1 MFQTTHASCNGSVK
15 IDRFGY
21 QRQAALALIGP
32 IYDTLVEYP
41 IFDGNIR
48 IVKLT

>member
-1 MFQTTHASCNGSVK
+1 MISAMLEREK

-32 IYDTLVEYP
+32 IYDTLVEST
-41 IFDGNIR
+41 IFTG
-48 IVKLT
+48 T